1 MTTIPNLFDQWRR
14 LVEGVNAPRN
24 RSEEDNEA
32 DLMKIH
38 ALEDE
43 IERMVPRSGADWA
56 CKVAIVGHYSAAGDG
71 STFRAAMLRQAQSAV
86 GTSRGAME
94 INLIKVLMQIPED
107 RRQDAVRELTSLAH
121 ALIAARKAA

>member
-24 RSEEDNEA
+24 RPDEDDEA

-71 STFRAAMLRQAQSAV
+71 GTFRAAMLRQAEVAV

-94 INLIKVLMQIPED
+94 IKLIKILMQIPED
-107 RRQDAVRELTSLAH
+107 RRQDAVLELTALAR

>member
-24 RSEEDNEA
+24 RPDEDDEA

-43 IERMVPRSGADWA
+43 IERTVPSL
-56 CKVAIVGHYSAAGDG
+56 YPPP
-71 STFRAAMLRQAQSAV
+71 RAPV
-86 GTSRGAME
+86 
-94 INLIKVLMQIPED
+94 
-107 RRQDAVRELTSLAH
+107 
-121 ALIAARKAA
+121 